1 MYEYKG
7 AGKRLSKVNVLQ
19 TWRLELD
26 VQNTLKTQGEVAWSY
41 NSSTGKMETGGP
53 LEPT

>member
-19 TWRLELD
+19 TWRLEFD
-26 VQNTLKTQGEVAWSY
+26 AQNTLKTQGGVA
-41 NSSTGKMETGGP
+41 
-53 LEPT
+53 